1 MNPDQLWETTLD
13 PEFRTLV
20 QMQVQDIVETDECFS
35 VLMGDQVPPRRAF
48 IERNA
53 INVTDLDA

>member
-1 MNPDQLWETTLD
+1 MRVN
-13 PEFRTLV
+13 
-20 QMQVQDIVETDECFS
+20 DIVETDECFS

-48 IERNA
+48 IEKNA